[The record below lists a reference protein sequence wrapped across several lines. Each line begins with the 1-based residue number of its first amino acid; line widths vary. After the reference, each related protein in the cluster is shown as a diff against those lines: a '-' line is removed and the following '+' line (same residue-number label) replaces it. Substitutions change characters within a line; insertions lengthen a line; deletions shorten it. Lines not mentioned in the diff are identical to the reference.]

1 MRNGYIGDGYPLCSD
16 LPAKHFLKKGR
27 YCLDRITLV
36 LLSLIFVKALTYL
49 QLLLGAKYA
58 LVGSSRVP
66 LYHSQPSWWVRRG
79 LNIDTLELN
88 TSSDLFNH
96 LCQDGVGNCNFAPVV
111 TLDFDLSCSDGDPEC
126 DVDSLRLIKVQRN
139 PDVHYEYIRQACV
152 EKTFFENSVTIQ
164 VSTIGIWMSF
174 YFYAC
179 KINLF

>member
-1 MRNGYIGDGYPLCSD
+1 M
-16 LPAKHFLKKGR
+16 
-27 YCLDRITLV
+27 
-36 LLSLIFVKALTYL
+36 
-49 QLLLGAKYA
+49 

-111 TLDFDLSCSDGDPEC
+111 TLDSDLSCSDGDPEC
-126 DVDSLRLIKVQRN
+126 DVDTLRLIKVQRN
-139 PDVHYEYIRQACV
+139 PDVHYEYVRQGCV

-164 VSTIGIWMSF
+164 VSIRAIWMSF
-174 YFYAC
+174 YFHAC
-179 KINLF
+179 EINLFDIL